1 MTKEKPSGW
10 TAPQHLKGF
19 SIHCCKNSQISLAFH
34 QRRVFNLLSADLRLS
49 DPRSVIRDLR
59 HKGVVVSDFWVK
71 SEHGS
76 RYKRYF
82 IEPSE
87 PRIAGRGGVM
97 SKRDTFYFPH
107 EYNAKDDPKCE
118 RLIWEMGME
127 GYGIL
132 FLPCGN
138 AGR

>member
-34 QRRVFNLLSADLRLS
+34 QRRVFNLLSDGIPRTIADISADLRLS

-71 SEHGS
+71 SEYGS

-87 PRIAGRGGVM
+87 PHITGKEGR
-97 SKRDTFYFPH
+97 D
-107 EYNAKDDPKCE
+107 E
-118 RLIWEMGME
+118 
-127 GYGIL
+127 
-132 FLPCGN
+132 
-138 AGR
+138 

>member
-10 TAPQHLKGF
+10 TAPQHLNGF

-34 QRRVFNLLSADLRLS
+34 QRRVFNLLSDGIPRTIAVISADLRLS

-59 HKGVVVSDFWVK
+59 HKGVVVSDFWGK

-87 PRIAGRGGVM
+87 PRIAGRG
-97 SKRDTFYFPH
+97 
-107 EYNAKDDPKCE
+107 A
-118 RLIWEMGME
+118 
-127 GYGIL
+127 
-132 FLPCGN
+132 
-138 AGR
+138 

>member
-34 QRRVFNLLSADLRLS
+34 QRRVFNLLSDGIPRTIADISADLRLS

-59 HKGVVVSDFWVK
+59 NKGVNISDFWCD
-71 SEHGS
+71 SAHGS

-87 PRIAGRGGVM
+87 PHITGKEGR
-97 SKRDTFYFPH
+97 D
-107 EYNAKDDPKCE
+107 E
-118 RLIWEMGME
+118 
-127 GYGIL
+127 
-132 FLPCGN
+132 
-138 AGR
+138 

>member
-34 QRRVFNLLSADLRLS
+34 QRRVFNLLSDGIPRTIADISADLRLS

-71 SEHGS
+71 SKYGS

-87 PRIAGRGGVM
+87 PRIAGRG
-97 SKRDTFYFPH
+97 
-107 EYNAKDDPKCE
+107 A
-118 RLIWEMGME
+118 
-127 GYGIL
+127 
-132 FLPCGN
+132 
-138 AGR
+138 

>member
-10 TAPQHLKGF
+10 TAPQHLNGF

-34 QRRVFNLLSADLRLS
+34 QRRVFNLLSDGIPRTIADISADLRLS

-87 PRIAGRGGVM
+87 PRIAGRG
-97 SKRDTFYFPH
+97 
-107 EYNAKDDPKCE
+107 A
-118 RLIWEMGME
+118 
-127 GYGIL
+127 
-132 FLPCGN
+132 
-138 AGR
+138 